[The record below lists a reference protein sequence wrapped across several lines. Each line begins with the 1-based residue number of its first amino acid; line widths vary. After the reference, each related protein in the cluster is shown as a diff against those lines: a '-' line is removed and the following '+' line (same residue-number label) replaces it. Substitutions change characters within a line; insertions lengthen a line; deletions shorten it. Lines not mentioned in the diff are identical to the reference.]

1 MEHKDQVFLS
11 LVRDSIREGKA
22 AGSTLEAVASLT
34 TSQLGDILALARLH
48 HLEPMVGAVLSP
60 ASKDPAFSRSLRQEV
75 LSAGAETAR
84 KEVALSALT
93 QALSQAGI
101 PYALV
106 KGAALRVLYPEPEL
120 RISSDED
127 ILVEDFGPAETVFAS
142 QGFHS
147 VISDSFVQTWVK
159 GNLRI
164 ELHRSLLE
172 GWEFQG
178 VDPKIFDGC
187 LKRRCPYLFSWG
199 SAYTLSPQEHFL
211 YLILHFYKHFLS
223 GGIGIRQVC
232 DILLFAEQ
240 EKDCLHFPEIWAF
253 LKGARLDVLFRS
265 LLEIGERYL
274 AMPPCIPVPQGIPAP
289 GCEDLLQ
296 DILAAGAYGSSTM
309 ERKRSS
315 RITMAAAESGKASS
329 GGAIHAL
336 FPSRKALAGQYPYL
350 NRHPWLLPAAWGSRI
365 FTYLRSGSGKGA
377 SVSARIGRTRV
388 ALLQKYG
395 ILDSKR

>member
-1 MEHKDQVFLS
+1 MKHTNQVFLS
-11 LVRDSIREGKA
+11 LVRDGIRIGKA
-22 AGSTLEAVASLT
+22 AGQTAEAVAAMT
-34 TSQLGDILALARLH
+34 TPQLEEVLALARLH
-48 HLEPMVGAVLSP
+48 HLGPMVGAVLSS
-60 ASKDPAFSRSLRQEV
+60 ASSDQTFSRSLRREV
-75 LSAGAETAR
+75 LSVGAETAR

-93 QALSQAGI
+93 KALTGAGI

-127 ILVEDFGPAETVFAS
+127 ILVENFGPAEEIFAA
-142 QGFHS
+142 QGFRKASSGTFVHTW
-147 VISDSFVQTWVK
+147 IKDS
-159 GNLRI
+159 LCI
-164 ELHRSLLE
+164 ELHSSLLE

-178 VDPKIFDGC
+178 VDSEIFDGC
-187 LKRRCPYLFSWG
+187 LKSRCQFRAAWG
-199 SAYTLSPQEHFL
+199 SAYTLAPQEHFL
-211 YLILHFYKHFLS
+211 YLIVHFYKHFLS
-223 GGIGIRQVC
+223 GGIGLRQVC
-232 DILLFAEQ
+232 DILLFAEKQ
-240 EKDCLHFPEIWAF
+240 KESLNFPEIWAF

-274 AMPPCIPVPQGIPAP
+274 AMPPCISVPQGIPAP
-289 GCEDLLQ
+289 GCEDLLD

-315 RITMAAAESGKASS
+315 RMTIAAAESGKASS

-336 FPSRKALAGQYPYL
+336 FPSRKSLAGQYPYL

-365 FTYLRSGSGKGA
+365 FTYLRSGGGKGA
-377 SVSARIGRTRV
+377 GASAEIGKARV

-395 ILDSKR
+395 ILDNNR